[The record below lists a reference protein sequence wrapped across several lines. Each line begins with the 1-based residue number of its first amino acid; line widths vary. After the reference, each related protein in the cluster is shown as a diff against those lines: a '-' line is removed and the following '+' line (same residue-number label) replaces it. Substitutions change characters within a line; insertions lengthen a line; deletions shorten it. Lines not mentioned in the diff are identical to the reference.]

1 MLASTRSIA
10 RSTRSILGLG
20 VLGGYGARRTWRL
33 RGVHRAALRVLTA
46 ERRHA
51 AGYERVGQ
59 HHDRPVRALRP
70 RLRPHGRP
78 SPGCRRA
85 PKRRRPVE
93 ATVDTTSTAAA
104 SAAKAKKA
112 RKSPAPATADIVDPD
127 YGLIETY
134 IALMCRATS
143 GLWTSSQPR
152 TLPDPILGCFISGMD
167 WRPIASS

>member
-1 MLASTRSIA
+1 MGAHRGSAGTRGSA
-10 RSTRSILGLG
+10 G
-20 VLGGYGARRTWRL
+20 
-33 RGVHRAALRVLTA
+33 
-46 ERRHA
+46 RRHA

-59 HHDRPVRALRP
+59 HHDRPVRALHPHLRP
-70 RLRPHGRP
+70 RGRP

-85 PKRRRPVE
+85 PKRKRPVE
-93 ATVDTTSTAAA
+93 ATIDTTSTAAA

-143 GLWTSSQPR
+143 GLWTSSATYPAR
-152 TLPDPILGCFISGMD
+152 SDPGLLHQRHGFGD
-167 WRPIASS
+167 P